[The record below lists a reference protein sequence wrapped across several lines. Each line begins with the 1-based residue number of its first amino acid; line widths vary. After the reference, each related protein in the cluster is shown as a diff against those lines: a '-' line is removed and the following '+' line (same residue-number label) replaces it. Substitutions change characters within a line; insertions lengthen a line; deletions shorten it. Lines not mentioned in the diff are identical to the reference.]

1 MYYILYF
8 PVPQCKNAFLPA
20 KCSASGKPFLR
31 FLHEMHRGCALPC
44 KNTFLQHNCS
54 ILLCKMHPWRYAQSP
69 RGRMDVI
76 FIFECFEIHILQF
89 YKMKTEKKVSFKS
102 YGNQPFCLQN
112 V

>member
-1 MYYILYF
+1 MFSLF
-8 PVPQCKNAFLPA
+8 LLRKNQVFCK
-20 KCSASGKPFLR
+20 KTIGD
-31 FLHEMHRGCALPC
+31 CALPC